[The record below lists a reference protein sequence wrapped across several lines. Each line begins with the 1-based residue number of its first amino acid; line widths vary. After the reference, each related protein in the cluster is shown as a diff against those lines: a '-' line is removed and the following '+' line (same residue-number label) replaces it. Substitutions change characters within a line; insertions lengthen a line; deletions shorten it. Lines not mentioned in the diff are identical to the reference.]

1 LCAFKQGIINWPGDG
16 SCDLSS
22 GWNCDGGTGDHT
34 AATTYPCGGPDAI
47 TWSGVTCGP
56 SGSVSELSLNNCG
69 LKGTIAAREI
79 SSSLHDLFQ
88 IDLSNNEFVDGFP
101 SELSQL
107 SNLRLLIL
115 TSNKLTGAVGD
126 YICRMKD
133 RAYDLNIDGSAFW
146 CVNPCVQYKGNSP
159 VTRSNYCGYQ
169 FSLNRPY
176 TLYITI
182 VVSIVFSSGLLVL
195 LFLTKP
201 IFIVLVIFPFLDVFS
216 DLLFI
221 ISAEFFTDFIWY
233 ICVFFYLLPCM
244 HFIYE
249 MIAVESLIG
258 RSACFKFPLQ
268 GNLWWLS
275 SKDGLPMISGEH
287 PSLIKDSWE
296 DLIKII
302 FVVIPTW
309 ILLCMLQLCTWILFF
324 FWTVIFDPMFFFWTG
339 VGMFF

>member
-1 LCAFKQGIINWPGDG
+1 
-16 SCDLSS
+16 
-22 GWNCDGGTGDHT
+22 
-34 AATTYPCGGPDAI
+34 
-47 TWSGVTCGP
+47 
-56 SGSVSELSLNNCG
+56 
-69 LKGTIAAREI
+69 
-79 SSSLHDLFQ
+79 
-88 IDLSNNEFVDGFP
+88 
-101 SELSQL
+101 
-107 SNLRLLIL
+107 
-115 TSNKLTGAVGD
+115 
-126 YICRMKD
+126 
-133 RAYDLNIDGSAFW
+133 
-146 CVNPCVQYKGNSP
+146 
-159 VTRSNYCGYQ
+159 
-169 FSLNRPY
+169 
-176 TLYITI
+176 
-182 VVSIVFSSGLLVL
+182 L

-287 PSLIKDSWE
+287 PNFIKDSWE
-296 DLIKII
+296 DLIKIT

-309 ILLCMLQLCTWILFF
+309 ILLCMFQLCTWILFF

-339 VGMFF
+339 VGMFFYQTKLLAFVPFWNMWVRRWTGSDNHIKKGLVSVQMLNKSVLTELIFESMPQIIIQVVNGILMKTLTLVGIFSVSMSALFIVNGIYKFLFFLYCKKVTFDKIPNGIDIPSELRSEENSIKIIYKESTVVPEPPKYVVVDYSDSPGETAPFPVENIRYCRDGSSK